1 MTNEDNK
8 KNFNSTVFFA
18 VIITVLIIIATM
30 IVSYAFFQYARI
42 GRSNTLA
49 TGQIHVQ
56 FVDTKNINIG
66 NAFPIDFDE
75 LDNTYESTFTLK
87 VDSEIPEGLRYKVY
101 AEMGDEVS
109 GKNRLDD
116 GVMSILFTAP
126 TDGDGYLTTLN
137 NYSTAKSPAF
147 VNNRALISTGIIE
160 NADTTVAAKEYKLS
174 LWIDSDKILVS
185 STTKRAN
192 NEEGFP
198 SLADTS
204 AGNTTALRYIANDD
218 NLVNTTLY
226 PAESEH
232 EGKIVYTT
240 KELSTSYYSI
250 KIGIEIEEVEEDEYL
265 VYFDSQGGSISTES
279 MMVTAG
285 RNYPSLPVPTREG
298 YTFLGWNGKNLI
310 NDNQNIRVGHFKSRT
325 SNSIEKI
332 NGYNY
337 IKLNGAN
344 QTTII
349 DTSWA
354 IMYDTEMIF
363 NNNRN
368 YTLSLDIRSNNCL
381 SSQLLN
387 KELTGIRYNLD
398 DIYSS
403 TNKIVN
409 LPQNL
414 SFNNNDSWNRVSIKI
429 TIPNDNNSGFF
440 VIANDWPD
448 LFGNNCYL
456 YIGKVQIE
464 EGTVATEYEP
474 YYITSDTNV
483 VQEKDHTLK
492 AIWEPNS

>member
-137 NYSTAKSPAF
+137 NYGTAKSPAF

-285 RNYPSLPVPTREG
+285 RNYPSLPVPTKEG
-298 YTFLGWNGKNLI
+298 YTFLGWNGKNMFDGFNGYFKVAQDLLGKTITTSLINSNYFLQLKISHFSGGSPTYTSPRTTNVITITQSHIDAGKMFVINSNYGPYSAQELI
-310 NDNQNIRVGHFKSRT
+310 NDHF
-325 SNSIEKI
+325 
-332 NGYNY
+332 
-337 IKLNGAN
+337 
-344 QTTII
+344 
-349 DTSWA
+349 
-354 IMYDTEMIF
+354 M
-363 NNNRN
+363 
-368 YTLSLDIRSNNCL
+368 
-381 SSQLLN
+381 
-387 KELTGIRYNLD
+387 
-398 DIYSS
+398 
-403 TNKIVN
+403 
-409 LPQNL
+409 
-414 SFNNNDSWNRVSIKI
+414 
-429 TIPNDNNSGFF
+429 
-440 VIANDWPD
+440 
-448 LFGNNCYL
+448 
-456 YIGKVQIE
+456 IE
-464 EGTVATEYEP
+464 EGTEATAYEP
-474 YYITSDTNV
+474 YYITSSTKVTQN
-483 VQEKDHTLK
+483 KDHTLK
-492 AIWEPNS
+492 AIWQPNS